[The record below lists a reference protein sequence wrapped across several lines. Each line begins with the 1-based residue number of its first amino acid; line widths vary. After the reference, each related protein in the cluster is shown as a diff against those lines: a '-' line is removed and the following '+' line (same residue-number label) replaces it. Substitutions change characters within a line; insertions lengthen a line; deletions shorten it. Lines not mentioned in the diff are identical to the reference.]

1 MLGFCAH
8 MKMVTRRLTALSP
21 QVSRFMNMETV
32 LTLWKLRKYGV
43 YLGTA
48 RGLGKIDFASNAVLA
63 LKQRDCHSTM
73 SDSILIT
80 MLLNEDNALENTWV
94 IYLVFALL
102 TGLYCV
108 WYNLVSATVYAG
120 ISLEIILR
128 LLEFFVQSAV
138 MWAFRRR
145 HPTMTAV

>member
-1 MLGFCAH
+1 VLGFWSH
-8 MKMVTRRLTALSP
+8 MKVVARPLTALAS

-32 LTLWKLRKYGV
+32 LTLWKLCKDSL

-48 RGLGKIDFASNAVLA
+48 RGLGKNDLASDAVLA

-94 IYLVFALL
+94 IYIVFALL
-102 TGLYCV
+102 TGLYSI
-108 WYNLVSATVYAG
+108 WYNLLSATVYAG
-120 ISLEIILR
+120 ISLEIALR
-128 LLEFFVQSAV
+128 LVEFFVQSALI
-138 MWAFRRR
+138 WAFRRR